1 MITMDEI
8 GGEEDGD
15 DEGEKDCSGYDSLT
29 HIITYC
35 LCMRDNRAINVNV
48 IGQLVHQFGQR
59 DLE

>member
-1 MITMDEI
+1 MITMDEV

-35 LCMRDNRAINVNV
+35 HCMGDFKKK
-48 IGQLVHQFGQR
+48 H
-59 DLE
+59 